1 MAKVTEKAK
10 TLTKKTKR
18 KIQVDDEMLRLY
30 FQEIDKYPLLK
41 REQEATLC
49 KKIKQGDR
57 EALEVLTRSNLR
69 FVVSV
74 ALKYQNLGLA
84 LSDLIAEGNVGL
96 MRAALKFDE
105 KRKVRFISYA
115 VWWIRQAILQA
126 ISEQSRAFR
135 VPLNKSGTLQK
146 IGKATSVLTQE
157 LGREPTEEEIA
168 SHIDMDR
175 KEMNALLKLAK
186 VPISLDQSR
195 GFDADDSNLRDYIPD
210 ENQRAPD
217 EIAFEKMRTELINHV
232 ISMLNERE
240 ATILRL
246 YYGLGDREPMTLEE
260 IGAILGVTR
269 ERVRQIKE
277 RAIEKLGEVSK
288 SKLLETFLS

>member
-1 MAKVTEKAK
+1 MAKVTEKGK
-10 TLTKKTKR
+10 TLTKKSKR

-41 REQEATLC
+41 REDEASLC
-49 KKIKQGDR
+49 KKIKVGDR
-57 EALEVLTRSNLR
+57 DALEILTRSNLR

-105 KRKVRFISYA
+105 QRKVRFISYA

-146 IGKATSVLTQE
+146 IGKAASILTQE
-157 LGREPTEEEIA
+157 LGREPTEEEVA
-168 SHIDMDR
+168 SHIDMDQ
-175 KEMNALLKLAK
+175 KEMNQLLKLARI
-186 VPISLDQSR
+186 PISLDQSR
-195 GFDADDSNLRDYIPD
+195 GFDSDDSNLRDYIPD

-232 ISMLNERE
+232 ISMLNDRE

>member
-1 MAKVTEKAK
+1 LTEKGK
-10 TLTKKTKR
+10 TLTKKSRKR
-18 KIQVDDEMLRLY
+18 IHVDDEMLRLY
-30 FQEIDKYPLLK
+30 FQEIDRYPLLK
-41 REQEATLC
+41 RDEEAELC
-49 KKIKQGDR
+49 GKIRSGDQ
-57 EALEVLTRSNLR
+57 EALEILTRSNLR

-74 ALKYQNLGLA
+74 ALKYQNLGLV

-146 IGKATSVLTQE
+146 IGRTASLLTQE
-157 LGREPTEEEIA
+157 LGREPTDEEIA
-168 SHIDMDR
+168 SSIDMDS
-175 KEMNALLKLAK
+175 KEMNQLLKLTK

-195 GFDADDSNLRDYIPD
+195 GFDSDDSNIRDYIAD

-217 EIAFEKMRTELINHV
+217 EITFEKIRTELIDYV

-260 IGAILGVTR
+260 IGSILGVTR

>member
-1 MAKVTEKAK
+1 MTNKTE
-10 TLTKKTKR
+10 LPPKKSRKR
-18 KIQVDDEMLRLY
+18 IHVDDEMLRLY
-30 FQEIDKYPLLK
+30 FQEIDRYPLLK
-41 REQEATLC
+41 RNEEASLC
-49 KKIKQGDR
+49 VRIKESNQ
-57 EALEVLTRSNLR
+57 EALEILTRSNLR

-74 ALKYQNLGLA
+74 ALKYQNLGLS

-146 IGKATSVLTQE
+146 IGRAASSLTQT
-157 LGREPTEEEIA
+157 LGREPTDDEIA
-168 SHIDMDR
+168 KHIDMD
-175 KEMNALLKLAK
+175 KNEMNQLLKLTR

-195 GFDADDSNLRDYIPD
+195 SFDSDDSNIRDYIPD
-210 ENQRAPD
+210 ENQPAPD
-217 EIAFEKMRTELINHV
+217 EVTFEKIRTELIDYV
-232 ISMLNERE
+232 ISTLNDRE

-260 IGAILGVTR
+260 IGSILGVTR

-288 SKLLETFLS
+288 SKLLETLLS

>member
-1 MAKVTEKAK
+1 MTDKVK
-10 TLTKKTKR
+10 TPPKKNRKR
-18 KIQVDDEMLRLY
+18 IQVEDETLRLY
-30 FQEIDKYPLLK
+30 FQEIDRYPLLK
-41 REQEATLC
+41 REEEADLC
-49 KKIKQGDR
+49 KRIKEGNR
-57 EALEVLTRSNLR
+57 EALEILTRSNLR

-74 ALKYQNLGLA
+74 ALKYQNLGLC
-84 LSDLIAEGNVGL
+84 LPDLIAEGNVGL

-105 KRKVRFISYA
+105 KRNVRFISYA

-135 VPLNKSGTLQK
+135 VPLNKSGALQK
-146 IGKATSVLTQE
+146 IGKATSALTQE
-157 LGREPTEEEIA
+157 LGREPTDEEIA
-168 SHIDMDR
+168 HHIDMD
-175 KEMNALLKLAK
+175 KDEMSQLLKLTK

-195 GFDADDSNLRDYIPD
+195 GFDSEDSNIRDYIPD

-217 EIAFEKMRTELINHV
+217 EITFEKIRTELIDYV
-232 ISMLNERE
+232 ISMLSDRE

-260 IGAILGVTR
+260 IGSILGVTR
-269 ERVRQIKE
+269 ERIRQIKE

-288 SKLLETFLS
+288 SRLLETFLS

>member
-1 MAKVTEKAK
+1 MAKLPEK
-10 TLTKKTKR
+10 TKAPTKRSKR

-30 FQEIDKYPLLK
+30 FQEIDRYPLLK
-41 REQEATLC
+41 REEEGALC
-49 KKIKQGDR
+49 RRIKQGDT
-57 EALEVLTRSNLR
+57 EALEILTRSNLR

-74 ALKYQNLGLA
+74 ALKYQNLGLS

-96 MRAALKFDE
+96 MRAAHKFDE

-126 ISEQSRAFR
+126 ISEQSRVFR
-135 VPLNKSGTLQK
+135 VPLNKSGSLQK
-146 IGKATSVLTQE
+146 IGKATSILTQT

-168 SHIDMDR
+168 NHIDMDR
-175 KEMNALLKLAK
+175 KEMNQLLKLTR

-195 GFDADDSNLRDYIPD
+195 GFDSDDSNIRDYIPD

-240 ATILRL
+240 ATILKL